1 VVELIVQWFAAESG
15 TSRSKEAQCFDLILV
30 GMLMPRTSGIDL
42 LRELTANVREQFR
55 EAA

>member
-1 VVELIVQWFAAESG
+1 MH
-15 TSRSKEAQCFDLILV
+15 KCFDLILL
-30 GMLMPRTSGIDL
+30 GMLLPRTSGIDP